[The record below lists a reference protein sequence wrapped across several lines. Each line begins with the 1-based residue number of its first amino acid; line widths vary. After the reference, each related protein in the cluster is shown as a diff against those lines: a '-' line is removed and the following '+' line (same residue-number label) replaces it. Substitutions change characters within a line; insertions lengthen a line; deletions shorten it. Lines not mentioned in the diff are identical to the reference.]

1 VNVRIAFR
9 MSRTLRRSI
18 RRWGAVALWLF
29 GESHAAWGFDPLLTG
44 AGVPATAAGNV
55 LGDGSA
61 GVCVFGALPSP
72 LPLQD
77 AVERALCNNPKTR
90 EAWGQVKVEA
100 ARVGQGRAAYL
111 PNISGSW
118 QGVRDRQTT
127 DLDGL
132 PQFDSSFNNFLK
144 TESVSL
150 SWVLYDFGGREAALH
165 GATELLA
172 AAQAN
177 QQAVL
182 DATFA
187 KVAKDYYAAQAAQGA
202 LAAAQ
207 QIELTARDSV
217 QAATARTNR
226 GVAPITDQLE
236 AQTEDA
242 QAVVNLTK
250 AEGDRQDALGVLAN
264 DMNLD
269 PDAPITLPDVGD
281 GVKPDQA
288 FSGSIAELIDE
299 AKLTHPS
306 VRAAEARAEA
316 ARAKII
322 QTRAEGLPSVSLVAK
337 YSRNNEP
344 TSLEVGQPQLPT
356 TGSEWYVGFQVTI
369 PIFSGFLKTYQVRE
383 EEANAELENDTL
395 DETRQQVGLDVW
407 TSYEALQTATHN
419 LDNSATLLDISNR
432 SYTAAQHRYAV
443 GVGSILELL
452 NAQSALAGARRQRIE
467 ALTDWRSARLQLA
480 AKLGEIG
487 MWSLQGD

>member
-1 VNVRIAFR
+1 MNVRTV
-9 MSRTLRRSI
+9 SRLSVRQ
-18 RRWGAVALWLF
+18 WGAVALCPLCVLC
-29 GESHAAWGFDPLLTG
+29 GSPAAWGFDPLLTG
-44 AGVPATAAGNV
+44 SSVPATAAANM

-61 GVCVFGALPSP
+61 SVCVFGALPNP

-77 AVERALCNNPKTR
+77 AVERALCGNPRTR
-90 EAWGQVKVEA
+90 EAWAQVKVEA
-100 ARVGQGRAAYL
+100 AHVGQSRAAYL
-111 PNISGSW
+111 PNISASW
-118 QGVRDRQTT
+118 QGVRDDQKT
-127 DLDGL
+127 DINDL
-132 PQFDSSFNNFLK
+132 PQFDSNFRNFLR

-150 SWVLYDFGGREAALH
+150 SWVLYDFGGREAALKS
-165 GATELLA
+165 ATELLA

-182 DATFA
+182 DAAFA

-207 QIELTARDSV
+207 QIEQTANDSV

-226 GVAPITDQLE
+226 GVAPITDQLQ
-236 AQTEDA
+236 AQTQYA

-269 PDAPITLPDVGD
+269 PNAPITLPDVGE

-288 FSGSIAELIDE
+288 FSGSIADLIDE
-299 AKLTHPS
+299 AKRTHPS
-306 VRAAEARAEA
+306 VRAAEARVEA
-316 ARAKII
+316 ALAKIR
-322 QTRAEGLPSVSLVAK
+322 QTRAEGLPSVSLVAR

-344 TSLEVGQPQLPT
+344 TSFEIGQPQLPT
-356 TGSEWYVGFQVTI
+356 TGSEWYVGFQITI

-383 EEANAELENDTL
+383 QQAKAELESDTL
-395 DETRQQVGLDVW
+395 DEARQQVGLDVW
-407 TSYEALQTATHN
+407 TSYQALQSATHN
-419 LDNSATLLDISNR
+419 LDNSAMLLDISNR
-432 SYTAAQHRYAV
+432 SYVAAQRRYTI

-452 NAQSALAGARRQRIE
+452 NAQSALAGAKRQRIE

-487 MWSLQGD
+487 MWSLPGE